1 MQDFYGI
8 IHAFP
13 LYIIVLIR
21 TSALLGVMPIFKR
34 TSVPMRVKASLAAL
48 LAMVIMPTLPPEITM
63 DFVYPDTTLGWMCL
77 VMKEV
82 SIGLILGL
90 VAAMVAAIPLAA
102 GEFSSRDMGLS
113 MAAAFNPE
121 TRSPQT
127 PISQIF
133 VTIFALLILV
143 TNTHLWF
150 IELLVQTY
158 HIVPINGLN
167 LDPSLAVKMVKL
179 MSWIYMLG
187 VKLAAPIIAIL
198 FITTVS
204 IGIMSLA
211 APQVNILMISFPIRL
226 AIGLTITSLTI
237 YSTGGQILN
246 LIDKMKTQMMETL
259 FLMG

>member
-1 MQDFYGI
+1 MRDFYGI

-21 TSALLGVMPIFKR
+21 TTALLGVLPIFKR

-63 DFVYPDTTLGWMCL
+63 DFVYPDTTLGWTCL

-82 SIGLILGL
+82 SVGIILGF
-90 VAAMVAAIPLAA
+90 VAAMIAAIPIAA
-102 GEFSSRDMGLS
+102 GEFASRDMGLS

-121 TRSPQT
+121 TRSPVT

-133 VTIFALLILV
+133 ITLFSLLILV
-143 TNTHLWF
+143 TDTHLWF
-150 IELLVQTY
+150 IELLAQTY
-158 HIVPINGLN
+158 HIVPISGLDV
-167 LDPSLAVKMVKL
+167 DPSLADKMVKL
-179 MSWIYMLG
+179 MSWIYILG
-187 VKLAAPIIAIL
+187 VKLAAPIMAIL

-204 IGIMSLA
+204 IGIMALA

-226 AIGLTITSLTI
+226 AIGLIITSLTI
-237 YSTGGQILN
+237 YSTGSQILKF
-246 LIDKMKTQMMETL
+246 IDKMKTQMMETL
-259 FLMG
+259 YLMA

>member
-21 TSALLGVMPIFKR
+21 TTALLGVMPIFQQ
-34 TSVPMRVKASLAAL
+34 TSVPMEVKASLSAL
-48 LAMVIMPTLPPEITM
+48 LAMIIMPSLPPEITLK
-63 DFVYPDTTLGWMCL
+63 FVYPDTTLGWTCL

-82 SIGLILGL
+82 SVGLILGL
-90 VAAMVAAIPLAA
+90 VAGMVTAIALAA
-102 GEFSSRDMGLS
+102 GEFASRDMGLS
-113 MAAAFNPE
+113 MASTFNPE
-121 TRSPQT
+121 TQTEET

-133 VTIFALLILV
+133 VTMFSLLILV

-158 HIVPINGLN
+158 HVVPINGLN
-167 LDPSLAVKMVKL
+167 LDPHLAEKMVKL
-179 MSWIYMLG
+179 MSWIYILG
-187 VKLAAPIIAIL
+187 FKLAAPIMAIL
-198 FITTVS
+198 FITTIA

-226 AIGLTITSLTI
+226 AIGLIITSMTI
-237 YSTGGQILN
+237 YSTGSQILTF
-246 LIDKMKTQMMETL
+246 IEKMKVQIMETL
-259 FLMG
+259 YLMA